1 MYGNG
6 PFPGLVKEFLVIPVW
21 VVGFQL
27 TSSEVVVA
35 KPDDSPRQQKRILI
49 TARIADLWKSQRKQS
64 QALL

>member
-49 TARIADLWKSQRKQS
+49 TARIADL
-64 QALL
+64 